1 MICMN
6 VSQQSAVEQKALT
19 NRAHDESS
27 SLRYWLAAVDAVLRG
42 VEETV
47 WRLRREAV
55 EACRASREEWAD
67 WAGGFRDAQGAF
79 QSWQQQTGRLVSIGW
94 VLTKIAAGYRL
105 HLTRAAF
112 VSQRRATAMLE
123 RLHARNAQ
131 RFTELCISHGGGVL
145 KVGQLLSSRPDLMPR
160 VWIEALSVLQDS
172 VPAEDEARMVAM
184 LEAEIGVLLAEAFL
198 DFEKTPIASASIGQ
212 VHRAVLKDET
222 VVAVKLQRPSIDAV
236 IQLDMQILATFLDAM
251 KTSLPPADYETIV
264 REVRATI
271 SAEVDYEAERGHT
284 AAVGQFLASLQ
295 GVRAPKPA
303 GAHQTRRVLVTEFIA
318 GEKITSVLDRLA
330 EARDAG
336 DDGTKSE
343 ISRLVNKLIEAYAR
357 QILELGRFQA
367 DPHPG
372 NLLVEP
378 DGGLV
383 ILDFGCTKIL
393 EPEARRA
400 YAQLLQAFFVQDTK
414 RVTQMLQE
422 LGFQTQSGRP
432 DTLLW
437 FAELMLDELRSEGSA
452 LRQGVSSAEMVDE
465 WIRLLRAVEQ
475 DPVVRVPDHFVMI
488 GRVVATLGGLI
499 MHYRPTMEMQRI
511 MLPALMAALS
521 PKQPGL
527 SG

>member
-1 MICMN
+1 MN
-6 VSQQSAVEQKALT
+6 VSRDSAIQLKPKQYQASD
-19 NRAHDESS
+19 ADS
-27 SLRYWLAAVDAVLRG
+27 SLRHWLAALDAVLRA

-55 EACRASREEWAD
+55 EACQAGRAEWAT
-67 WAGGFRDAQGAF
+67 WAGGFRDRQTALR
-79 QSWQQQTGRLVSIGW
+79 SWQQQTARLVSIAW

-112 VSQRRATAMLE
+112 VSRRRASAMLE
-123 RLHARNAQ
+123 RLHTKNAQ
-131 RFTELCISHGGGVL
+131 RFTEVCISHGGGFL

-172 VPAEDEARMVAM
+172 VPAEDEERMIAM
-184 LEAEIGVLLAEAFL
+184 LEEEIGVSLDAAFC
-198 DFEKTPIASASIGQ
+198 DFERTPMASASIGQ
-212 VHRAVLKDET
+212 VHRAVLNDET
-222 VVAVKLQRPSIDAV
+222 AVAVKLQRPLIDSV
-236 IQLDMQILATFLDAM
+236 IELDMQILASFLEAM

-264 REVRATI
+264 REVRTTI
-271 SAEVDYEAERGHT
+271 SAEVDYDAERAHT
-284 AAVGQFLASLQ
+284 SAVGDYLATLQ
-295 GVRAPKPA
+295 GVRAPRPV
-303 GAHQTRRVLVTEFIA
+303 GPHQSKRVLVTEFVG
-318 GEKITSVLDRLA
+318 GEKITAVLDQLA

-336 DDGTKSE
+336 EKGAHAE

-357 QILELGRFQA
+357 QMLELGRFQA

-378 DGGLV
+378 DGTLV

-393 EPEARRA
+393 EPDARRA
-400 YAQLLQAFFVQDTK
+400 YAQLLQAFFVQDTQ
-414 RVTQMLQE
+414 RVSQMLQE
-422 LGFQTQSGRP
+422 LGFRTQSGRP

-452 LRQGVSSAEMVDE
+452 LRQGVSSAEMIDE
-465 WIRLLRAVEQ
+465 WIGLLRAVEQ

-499 MHYRPTMEMQRI
+499 MHYRPTMDIQRI
-511 MLPALMAALS
+511 MLPALMSALAANE
-521 PKQPGL
+521 PGL
-527 SG
+527 SA